1 MAISELKE
9 GKFLLFDGAM
19 GTMLQNAGLKT
30 GELPETYNI
39 TNPDIIR
46 DIHSK
51 YVQAGSD
58 VVTTNTFQANEL
70 KLKDSGYS
78 VEEIIESG
86 VTIARESGA
95 KYVALDI
102 GPLGQLM
109 EPMGTV
115 SFESA
120 YEIFKRQIIAGSKAG
135 ADIVLIETISDI
147 YEAKAAVLAAKENCD
162 LPVFCTLTYQEDGR
176 TFVGTDPLTGTLVLD
191 GLGVD
196 AHGVNCSLGP
206 KELKPIIDEVL
217 KYAKAPVMIQPN
229 AGLPKIGENGETYYD
244 ISPDEFTEFLKYI
257 AESGALVFGGCC
269 GTDPEFIK
277 KMRKMLDDMSPTKTN
292 PLRVTA
298 ATSGSK
304 TAVFDDVT
312 TVIGEKINPTGKKK
326 LKEALRTNNLD
337 YIIGEA
343 IDQTNAGSDMLD
355 INVGLPEIDEA
366 EMIKKVIRE
375 VQGVVNLPLQVDSSD
390 IKAIEAGVR
399 MYNGKPMINSVNGK
413 KESME
418 QIFPIVKKYG
428 ALILGLAL
436 DESGIPETAE
446 GRLEIARKIVS
457 TAESYG
463 IPKED
468 VLIDCLVLTASAQQA
483 QVKETLKAIRL
494 VKHELGVKTV
504 LGVSNVSFGLPN
516 RELINSNFLSAAFGA
531 GLDAPIINPMSK
543 PMMDAVHTFRVINN
557 EDKDSS
563 YYIENYSNI
572 EVEDKNIA
580 INDEDRTLKEI
591 IIQGRK
597 EESAPKTIEMLKTV
611 TPMEVVNEHFIPAL
625 DIVGDRF
632 ENGKI
637 FLPQLIQS
645 AEAVKK
651 AFVII
656 KDHLAN
662 SGEDKASK
670 GKIVVATVEGDIHD
684 IGKNI
689 VAMLLEN
696 YGFDVIDLGKDV
708 PVQKVVDT
716 VKDEDVKLVGL
727 SALMTT
733 TVTSMGETIKA
744 LRDENLDCKVM
755 VGGAVLNEE
764 YTDMVNADFFAKDAR
779 ESVKIANKFF
789 NITE

>member
-1 MAISELKE
+1 MAVSKLKE
-9 GKFLLFDGAM
+9 GNFLLFDGAM

-39 TNPDIIR
+39 TKPEILTR
-46 DIHSK
+46 IHRE
-51 YVQAGSD
+51 YVEAGAD
-58 VVTTNTFQANEL
+58 VITTNTFQANEL
-70 KLKDSGYS
+70 KLKDCEYS
-78 VEEIIESG
+78 VEEIIDAG
-86 VTIARESGA
+86 VALAKKSGA

-109 EPMGTV
+109 EPTGTV
-115 SFESA
+115 TFEQA
-120 YEIFKRQIIAGSKAG
+120 YEIFKRQVIAGAKAG
-135 ADIVLIETISDI
+135 ADIILIETISDI
-147 YEAKAAVLAAKENCD
+147 YEAKAAVLAVKENCD
-162 LPVFCTLTYQEDGR
+162 IPVFCTLTYQEDGR
-176 TFVGTDPLTGTLVLD
+176 TFVGTDPMTGTIVLD

-229 AGLPKIGENGETYYD
+229 AGLPKIRDGETYYD
-244 ISPDEFTEFLKYI
+244 ISPEEFTEFVEYI
-257 AESGALVFGGCC
+257 AQSGAVIFGGCC
-269 GTDPEFIK
+269 GTTPEFIRA
-277 KMRKMLDDMSPTKTN
+277 MRKMLDGMTPRKTT
-292 PLRVTA
+292 PIKLTT

-304 TAVFDDVT
+304 TVVFDDVT

-343 IDQTNAGSDMLD
+343 IDQTNAGADMLD

-390 IKAIEAGVR
+390 INAIEAGVR
-399 MYNGKPMINSVNGK
+399 IYNGKPMINSVNGK
-413 KESME
+413 KEAME
-418 QIFPIVKKYG
+418 KIFPIVKKYG

-436 DESGIPETAE
+436 DETGIPETAE
-446 GRLEIARKIVS
+446 GRLEIARKIVD
-457 TAESYG
+457 TAVSYG

-494 VKHELGVKTV
+494 VKQELGVKTV

-516 RELINSNFLSAAFGA
+516 RDMINSNFLAAAFGA
-531 GLDAPIINPMSK
+531 GLDAPIINPMSQA
-543 PMMDAVHTFRVINN
+543 MMDTVNSFRVINN
-557 EDKDSS
+557 EDMDSM
-563 YYIENYSNI
+563 YYIENYSNAEMSKDI
-572 EVEDKNIA
+572 GNVNS
-580 INDEDRTLKEI
+580 EDRTLKEI

-597 EESAPKTIEMLKTV
+597 EESAAKTIDMLKTME
-611 TPMEVVNEHFIPAL
+611 PLEVVNEHFIPAL

-632 ENGKI
+632 ESGKI

-656 KDHLAN
+656 KDHIEK
-662 SGEDKASK
+662 SGEKKTSK
-670 GKIVVATVEGDIHD
+670 GKIVVATVLGDIHD

-689 VAMLLEN
+689 VSMLLEN

-708 PVQKVVDT
+708 PIQLVVDT
-716 VKDEDVKLVGL
+716 VRDNDVKLVGL

-733 TVTSMGETIKA
+733 TVTSMGDTIKA
-744 LRDENLDCKVM
+744 LKEAKLDCKVM

-789 NITE
+789 GIAE

>member
-1 MAISELKE
+1 MAVSELKE

-19 GTMLQNAGLKT
+19 GTMLQKAGLKT

-46 DIHSK
+46 GIHK
-51 YVQAGSD
+51 QYVDAGSD

-70 KLKDSGYS
+70 KIKDCEYS

-86 VTIARESGA
+86 VRLAKESGA

-115 SFESA
+115 SFEKA
-120 YEIFKRQIIAGSKAG
+120 YDVFKRQVIAGVKAG

-147 YEAKAAVLAAKENCD
+147 YEAKAAVLAVKENCD

-176 TFVGTDPLTGTLVLD
+176 TFVGTDPMTGTIVLD

-229 AGLPKIGENGETYYD
+229 AGLPKIRDGETYYD
-244 ISPDEFTEFLKYI
+244 ISPEEFTEFLEYI
-257 AESGALVFGGCC
+257 AKGGAVVFGGCC
-269 GTDPEFIK
+269 GTTPEFIK
-277 KMRKMLDDMSPTKTN
+277 AMRKMLDRLTPSKTN
-292 PLRVTA
+292 PVKLTA

-304 TAVFDDVT
+304 TVVFDDVT

-343 IDQTNAGSDMLD
+343 IDQTNAGADMLD
-355 INVGLPEIDEA
+355 INVGLPEIDES
-366 EMIKKVIRE
+366 EMIKKVIKE
-375 VQGVVNLPLQVDSSD
+375 VQGVVNLPLQVDSSSID
-390 IKAIEAGVR
+390 AIEAGVR
-399 MYNGKPMINSVNGK
+399 IYNGKPMINSVNGK
-413 KESME
+413 KEAME
-418 QIFPIVKKYG
+418 KIFPIVKKYG

-436 DESGIPETAE
+436 DERGIPETAE
-446 GRLEIARKIVS
+446 ERLEIARKIVD
-457 TAESYG
+457 TAATYG

-494 VKHELGVKTV
+494 VKQELGVKTV

-516 RELINSNFLSAAFGA
+516 RELINSNFLAAAFGA

-543 PMMDAVHTFRVINN
+543 PMMDTVNTFRVINN
-557 EDKDSS
+557 EDVDSM
-563 YYIENYSNI
+563 YYIEHYSNA
-572 EVEDKNIA
+572 DMNKGDSNIS
-580 INDEDRTLKEI
+580 DTDRTLKDI

-611 TPMEVVNEHFIPAL
+611 SPMEVVNEHFIPAL

-632 ENGKI
+632 ESGKI

-656 KDHLAN
+656 KDHIDK
-662 SGEDKASK
+662 SGEKKTSK
-670 GKIVVATVEGDIHD
+670 GKIVVATVLGDIHD

-689 VAMLLEN
+689 VSMLLEN

-708 PVQKVVDT
+708 PIQKVVDT
-716 VKDEDVKLVGL
+716 VKENDVKLVGL

-733 TVTSMGETIKA
+733 TVTSMGDTIKA
-744 LRDENLDCKVM
+744 LRDEKLDCKVM

-789 NITE
+789 GIAE

>member
-1 MAISELKE
+1 MGIKELKE

-39 TNPDIIR
+39 THPEVLTQ
-46 DIHSK
+46 IHRE
-51 YVQAGSD
+51 YVEAGCD
-58 VVTTNTFQANEL
+58 VITTNTFQANEL
-70 KLKDSGYS
+70 KLIDCEYS
-78 VEEIIESG
+78 VEEIIESAVKLAKNAG
-86 VTIARESGA
+86 P

-109 EPMGTV
+109 EPMGTI
-115 SFESA
+115 SFEKA
-120 YEIFKRQIIAGSKAG
+120 YEVFKRQVLAGVKAG
-135 ADIVLIETISDI
+135 ADMILIETISDI
-147 YEAKAAVLAAKENCD
+147 YEAKAAVLAVKENCD
-162 LPVFCTLTYQEDGR
+162 LPVLCTLTYQEDGR
-176 TFVGTDPLTGTLVLD
+176 TFVGTDPLTGTVVLD

-206 KELKPIIDEVL
+206 KELKPIIDEIL
-217 KYAKAPVMIQPN
+217 EYAKAPVMIQPN
-229 AGLPKIGENGETYYD
+229 AGLPQIRDGETVYD
-244 ISPDEFTEFLKYI
+244 ISPQEFTEFLELI
-257 AESGALVFGGCC
+257 AKGGAVIFGGCC
-269 GTDPEFIK
+269 GTTPEFIK
-277 KMRKMLDDMSPTKTN
+277 HIRTMLDKLAPVNTN
-292 PLRVTA
+292 PKTMTA

-304 TAVFDDVT
+304 TVIFDNVT

-326 LKEALRTNNLD
+326 LKEALRTENLD

-343 IDQTNAGSDMLD
+343 IDQDSAGADMLD
-355 INVGLPEIDEA
+355 INVGLPELDEP
-366 EMIKKVIRE
+366 EMIKKVIKE

-390 IKAIEAGVR
+390 VDAIEAGVR
-399 MYNGKPMINSVNGK
+399 IYNGKPMINSVNGK
-413 KESME
+413 KDSME
-418 QIFPIVKKYG
+418 KIFPIVKKYG

-446 GRLEIARKIVS
+446 GRLEVARKIVD
-457 TAESYG
+457 TAISYG
-463 IPKED
+463 ISRED
-468 VLIDCLVLTASAQQA
+468 VLIDCLVLTASAQQT

-494 VKHELGVKTV
+494 VKQELGVKTV

-516 RELINSNFLSAAFGA
+516 RELINSNFLAAAFGA

-543 PMMDAVHTFRVINN
+543 PMMDTVHSFRVIND
-557 EDKDSS
+557 EDKDSE
-563 YYIENYSNI
+563 YFIENYSNA
-572 EVEDKNIA
+572 ETNKGQDSVS
-580 INDEDRTLKEI
+580 DEDRTLKDI

-597 EESAPKTIEMLKTV
+597 EESAPKTIDMLKTV
-611 TPMEVVNEHFIPAL
+611 SPMIVVNEHFIPAL

-632 ENGKI
+632 ESGKI

-656 KDHLAN
+656 KDHIDK
-662 SGEDKASK
+662 SGEKESTK
-670 GKIVVATVEGDIHD
+670 GKIVVATVQGDIHD

-689 VAMLLEN
+689 VSMLLEN
-696 YGFDVIDLGKDV
+696 YGFEVIDLGKDV
-708 PVQKVVDT
+708 PIETVVDT
-716 VKDEDVKLVGL
+716 VKSQDVKLVGL

-733 TVTSMGETIKA
+733 TVTSMGQTIKA

-789 NITE
+789 GILE